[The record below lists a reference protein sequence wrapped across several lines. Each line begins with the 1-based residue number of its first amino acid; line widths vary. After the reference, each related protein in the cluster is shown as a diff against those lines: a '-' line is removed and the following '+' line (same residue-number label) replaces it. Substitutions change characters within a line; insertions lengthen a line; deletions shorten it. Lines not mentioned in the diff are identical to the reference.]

1 MLYRE
6 FGPAELHPGLTAG
19 EGVRLRAYC
28 REHTGLLADD
38 GKRWAVLILPGGA
51 YRRLAPA
58 ESEPVALAF
67 LAAGI
72 QAFVLDYSVL
82 PRRWP
87 QPLLETAAA
96 VAFLRSHAAEYGFR
110 ADRVAVCGFSAGG
123 HLAGYLSGR
132 WEDPAIGAA
141 LGLTPDQVR
150 PDAAVLGYPVVHLAA
165 LLEEIGAPE
174 ALRLDRQVR
183 PGHPPVFLWATVRDA
198 TVPVENTLDYAR
210 AQRAAEVPFELH
222 LFADGPHAMGLA
234 DRESARDEDHC
245 NAHAAAWH
253 PLCVDWLK
261 GR

>member
-1 MLYRE
+1 M
-6 FGPAELHPGLTAG
+6 T
-19 EGVRLRAYC
+19 
-28 REHTGLLADD
+28 
-38 GKRWAVLILPGGA
+38 GKRWAVLILPAGPTAPGARGVRARGAGLLGGGDPS
-51 YRRLAPA
+51 LCI
-58 ESEPVALAF
+58 
-67 LAAGI
+67 G
-72 QAFVLDYSVL
+72 YSVL

-165 LLEEIGAPE
+165 LMEEIGAPE

-183 PGHPPVFLWATVRDA
+183 PGHPPVFLWATVRGCDR
-198 TVPVENTLDYAR
+198 PGGKYAGLCP
-210 AQRAAEVPFELH
+210 RAAGGGGAL
-222 LFADGPHAMGLA
+222 
-234 DRESARDEDHC
+234 
-245 NAHAAAWH
+245 
-253 PLCVDWLK
+253 
-261 GR
+261 

>member
-110 ADRVAVCGFSAGG
+110 ADRVAER
-123 HLAGYLSGR
+123 R
-132 WEDPAIGAA
+132 WA
-141 LGLTPDQVR
+141 
-150 PDAAVLGYPVVHLAA
+150 
-165 LLEEIGAPE
+165 
-174 ALRLDRQVR
+174 
-183 PGHPPVFLWATVRDA
+183 
-198 TVPVENTLDYAR
+198 
-210 AQRAAEVPFELH
+210 
-222 LFADGPHAMGLA
+222 
-234 DRESARDEDHC
+234 
-245 NAHAAAWH
+245 
-253 PLCVDWLK
+253 
-261 GR
+261 